1 MDWIRAFYYLFMV
14 HTGLA
19 DTYRNEQ
26 FFPKL
31 DFFYDY
37 ERTMIAINFGNPDKS
52 KVARNLIV
60 QLNYRLKQILER
72 WNEGEE
78 GGEDEE

>member
-1 MDWIRAFYYLFMV
+1 MDWIRSFYYLFMV

-26 FFPKL
+26 FFPKS
-31 DFFYDY
+31 DYFYDY
-37 ERTMIAINFGNPDKS
+37 ERTLIAINFANPDTS

-60 QLNYRLKQILER
+60 QLHYPLKQILPK
-72 WNEGEE
+72 WSK
-78 GGEDEE
+78 DEEIEEEKE